1 MPLWL
6 RKFTFLKLK
15 NWFDEQDSQAKNEES
30 WTKGQHRKEA
40 AKNKNIK
47 PPTYITK
54 ASKK

>member
-15 NWFDEQDSQAKNEES
+15 NWFDEQDTQTKNEES

-47 PPTYITK
+47 PPTYVTK

>member
-15 NWFDEQDSQAKNEES
+15 NWFDEQDPQNKNEES
-30 WTKGQHRKEA
+30 WTKGEHRKEA
-40 AKNKNIK
+40 SKNKNIK
-47 PPTYITK
+47 PPTYVTK